1 MMWQKTRIVLELA
14 ARAHSEAKSRSL
26 TASAK
31 YADGIRD
38 DNVKNK
44 AKKNVKNTAK
54 EKRKE

>member
-1 MMWQKTRIVLELA
+1 MLELA
-14 ARAHSEAKSRSL
+14 ARALKNANSRSL

-38 DNVKNK
+38 DQVKNK
-44 AKKNVKNTAK
+44 AKKERKEYDQ